1 MCGRYTLTR
10 PGDIVEET
18 LDALDALAGFD
29 GGDGLEA
36 VCGRDPELSEL
47 LSRPRYNV
55 APSERMPVVLPRGS
69 AGSAPGPCVAAATW
83 GFPLPGSQRAPQIN
97 ARSETAATL
106 PAFADAF
113 ARGRCLVPADGFY
126 EWRER
131 QPYRFVIDAEAGFC
145 FAGLWAETV
154 DQLAFCLL
162 TTSANERVASIH
174 DRMPVILSGAALPQW
189 LDREATRGEL
199 QALCR
204 PFPADTMERYP
215 VGSRVNRAGIDEP
228 GLLVP
233 VEPPPENL
241 SLF

>member
-18 LDALDALAGFD
+18 LDALPGFD
-29 GGDGLEA
+29 GSGGLEA
-36 VCGRDPELSEL
+36 LCARDPELSEL

-55 APSERMPVVLPRGS
+55 APSERMPVVLSHGS
-69 AGSAPGPCVAAATW
+69 AGSGPAPRAAAATW
-83 GFPLPGSQRAPQIN
+83 GFPLPGSRRAPQIN

-113 ARGRCLVPADGFY
+113 ARRRCLVPADGFY

-145 FAGLWAETV
+145 FAGLWAETA

-162 TTSANERVASIH
+162 TTSANERVTGIH

-199 QALCR
+199 EALCR
-204 PFPADTMERYP
+204 PFPAETMDRYP
-215 VGSRVNRAGIDEP
+215 VGSRVNRAGVDEC
-228 GLLVP
+228 GLIAP